1 MDRLQYHLSGGGVA
15 GKLASARSAD
25 DGSHMLD
32 NKVVDENL
40 CLNGMNSQKAS
51 LIKRDVSG
59 CCEEVNRNLQIYSFQ
74 KRDMSPNRLQALQAK
89 LAQIKKE
96 NHAQ

>member
-1 MDRLQYHLSGGGVA
+1 
-15 GKLASARSAD
+15 LASARSAD

-59 CCEEVNRNLQIYSFQ
+59 SCEEVNRN
-74 KRDMSPNRLQALQAK
+74 
-89 LAQIKKE
+89 
-96 NHAQ
+96 